1 VKRQADRL
9 ARWDEAAIAV
19 LSKDGDMSE
28 QEYARVLAMTGIHNF
43 RDYGGYGARNGQ
55 LRKGVLWRSGQHSE
69 ATTEDLE
76 KVHALQIATVIDL
89 RGDSE
94 RAANRCLRHPEF
106 EGSVLFHPGET
117 ASAAGRAAHEEM
129 ARDVRTA
136 DDARQA
142 MLALYE
148 TLPYRPV
155 LVGTYRL
162 YMRTLAEQPSPSL
175 LHCLAGKDRT
185 GVAAALVHALLG
197 VHHDDIVADYLLTNS
212 AGNAEDRIEAGA
224 RHVREGFGIRM
235 DDAAVRVL
243 MGVET
248 PFLERAFAA
257 IEARHGSVEA
267 YAEEV
272 LGVTPQVLAAMEAN
286 LVE

>member
-1 VKRQADRL
+1 
-9 ARWDEAAIAV
+9 
-19 LSKDGDMSE
+19 MSE
-28 QEYARVLAMTGIHNF
+28 QEQARVLAMAGIHNF
-43 RDYGGYGARNGQ
+43 RDYGNYAARGGR

-69 ATTEDLE
+69 ATAEDLE

-117 ASAAGRAAHEEM
+117 ASAAGRAVHEEM

-148 TLPYRPV
+148 TLPFRPV

-162 YMRTLAEQPSPSL
+162 YMHALAERDTPSL

-185 GVAAALVHALLG
+185 GLAAALVHDILG
-197 VHHDDIVADYLLTNS
+197 VHHDDVVADYLLTNT
-212 AGNAEDRIEAGA
+212 AGNAEARVEAGA
-224 RHVREGFGIRM
+224 RHVREGFGISM

-243 MGVET
+243 MGVESQ
-248 PFLERAFAA
+248 FLERAFAA
-257 IEARHGSVEA
+257 IRERHGSVEA
-267 YAEEV
+267 YVQEV
-272 LGVTPQVLAAMEAN
+272 LGVTPQVLAAIEAN